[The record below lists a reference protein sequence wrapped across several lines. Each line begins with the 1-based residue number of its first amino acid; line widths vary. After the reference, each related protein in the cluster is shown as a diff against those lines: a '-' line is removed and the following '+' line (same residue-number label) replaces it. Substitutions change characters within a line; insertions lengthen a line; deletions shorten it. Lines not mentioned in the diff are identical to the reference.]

1 MPIACA
7 NLTRLAGLGLV
18 LYALTII
25 PARAAPPDAT
35 QAERIEFFE
44 QRVRPVLTEHCFACH
59 GPRKQEAGLRLD
71 SRAALEKGSDNG
83 PVVDW
88 KDVAASRLV
97 GAIRYDNPE
106 LQMPPAPAGKLSDA
120 AIAAIETWL
129 ATGAIWPEETAA
141 QARAATRHWAFEPL
155 AQPSLPAV
163 RDASWAANE
172 IDRFVLAR
180 LEEQGM
186 RPAPSADRRTLI
198 RRASFDLIGLPPTQ
212 REIDDFEHDAAPD
225 AFARSIDRLL
235 ESPHYGE
242 RWGRYWLDVAR
253 YGETKGYVR
262 LAEER
267 RFPHAFTYRDYVIRC
282 FNEDLPYNQFV
293 REQLAADLLPNLRD
307 PRALAALGFLTLGR
321 QFTGNQHDVI
331 DDRIDVVSRG
341 LLGLTVSCAR
351 CHDHKYDPIST
362 ADYYGLYGVFASS
375 EEPIVHTSI
384 GEPPAEA
391 ATAPLLAELV
401 KREQA
406 LETYEVAQH
415 RALVD
420 SFREAAVDYLVRAAE
435 GRQPP
440 QQPLP
445 KSPGEIRQVVAERW
459 IDTIERAGP
468 RNRVWGVWH
477 ALACLPR
484 EAFAARAE
492 AWLRQADTGN
502 DASMNP
508 KIVARLSAKR
518 PAAMAD
524 VARTYGELLVEVH
537 HRWLETERTALAAAT
552 APPGKL
558 NDPDDEELRLV
569 LYGSDSPVAVSRQ
582 EALREYLYDAKINE
596 EVYKLRNAVNEQLA
610 QAGLSAYRAHT
621 LVELSHARDAR
632 ILIRGNPARPGKS
645 VPRQFLS
652 VLSPQP
658 SRLFAGPGRL
668 ELARAIVD
676 RANPLTAR
684 VLVNRVWAHHFGA
697 GLVRTPSNFGARG
710 ESPTHAELLD
720 YLAATFMDDG
730 WSIKKLHRA
739 IMLSSTYQQQCSE
752 NAEYAARDPE
762 NRLLWRMN
770 RRRLDFETMRD
781 AMLAVSGELD
791 LSMGGPSV
799 DLASA
804 GSRRRTI
811 YGAIDRQNLPAMLA
825 TFDFASPDTHS
836 PERYTTTVPRQALF
850 LMNGPLVRQ
859 AATAFAKRADLTS
872 IPQVADRARAMIQL
886 AWGRKPTDRELELA
900 TRFLAQDQAS
910 GDEKPPSGWE
920 SLAQA
925 LLLSNEFTYVD

>member
-1 MPIACA
+1 MPRTCA
-7 NLTRLAGLGLV
+7 TFTRFAGLCVV
-18 LYALTII
+18 LHALII
-25 PARAAPPDAT
+25 TAAGAAPPDAAE
-35 QAERIEFFE
+35 AERSEFFE
-44 QRVRPVLTEHCFACH
+44 QRVRPVLAEHCFACH

-71 SRAALEKGSDNG
+71 SRAALERGSDNG

-88 KDVAASRLV
+88 KNAAASRV
-97 GAIRYDNPE
+97 VSAIRYDNPE
-106 LQMPPAPAGKLSDA
+106 LQMPPEPAGKLPDA
-120 AIAAIETWL
+120 AIADIETWL
-129 ATGAIWPEETAA
+129 ATGAIWPNEPAA
-141 QARAATRHWAFEPL
+141 QAQSAIKHWAFEPI
-155 AQPSLPAV
+155 ACPSLPAV
-163 RDASWAANE
+163 RDTPWAASE

-186 RPAPSADRRTLI
+186 RPAPPADRRALL
-198 RRASFDLIGLPPTQ
+198 RRATFDLIGLPPSEQ
-212 REIDDFEHDAAPD
+212 ELGDFEHDAAPD
-225 AFARSIDRLL
+225 AFARAIDRLL

-267 RFPHAFTYRDYVIRC
+267 RFPHAFNYRDYVVRAL
-282 FNEDLPYNQFV
+282 NEDLPYDQFV
-293 REQLAADLLPNLRD
+293 VEQLAADLLPHLRD
-307 PRALAALGFLTLGR
+307 RRALAALGFLTLGR

-362 ADYYGLYGVFASS
+362 ADYYGLYGVFGSS
-375 EEPIVHTSI
+375 EEPIVHTPI
-384 GEPPAEA
+384 GEPPADA
-391 ATAPLLAELV
+391 ATAALSAELA

-406 LETYEVAQH
+406 LHAYEVAQH
-415 RALVD
+415 AALID
-420 SFREAAVDYLVRAAE
+420 SFRDGAADYLVRAAE

-445 KSPGEIRQVVAERW
+445 KSPGEIRQIVAERW
-459 IDTIERAGP
+459 IETIERAGP
-468 RNRVWGVWH
+468 KDRVWAIWH
-477 ALACLPR
+477 ALASLPR
-484 EAFAARAE
+484 EDFAARAE
-492 AWLRQADTGN
+492 VWLRAAATGDDKALN
-502 DASMNP
+502 A
-508 KIVARLSAKR
+508 KILDRLLAKPPATMSAVAR
-518 PAAMAD
+518 
-524 VARTYGELLVEVH
+524 VYGELFVEVH
-537 HRWLETERTALAAAT
+537 RRWLETGRTALAAAT

-558 NDPDDEELRLV
+558 SDPDEEELRSV
-569 LYGSDSPVAVSRQ
+569 LYQADSPVVVSRQ

-610 QAGLSAYRAHT
+610 QPALAPYRAHA
-621 LVELSHARDAR
+621 LVESPLARDAR
-632 ILIRGNPARPGKS
+632 ILVRGNPARPGKS

-652 VLSPQP
+652 VLTPQGQP
-658 SRLFAGPGRL
+658 PFAGPGRL

-684 VLVNRVWAHHFGA
+684 VLVNRVWARHFGA

-710 ESPTHAELLD
+710 EAPSHPELLD
-720 YLAATFMDDG
+720 YLATRFMDEG

-739 IMLSSTYQQQCSE
+739 IMLSSTYQQQCRDSA
-752 NAEYAARDPE
+752 NYAARDPE
-762 NRLLWRMN
+762 NRLLWKMN
-770 RRRLDFETMRD
+770 RRRLDFEALRD

-799 DLASA
+799 DLAKEA
-804 GSRRRTI
+804 SRRRTI
-811 YGAIDRQNLPAMLA
+811 YGTIDRQDLPAMLA
-825 TFDFASPDTHS
+825 AFDFASPDSHS
-836 PERYTTTVPRQALF
+836 AERYTTTVPRQALF

-859 AATAFAKRADLTS
+859 AATAFAQRVDVTAIT
-872 IPQVADRARAMIQL
+872 QVNDRVRRLIQL
-886 AWGRKPTDRELELA
+886 AWGRNPTDRELDLA
-900 TRFLAQDQAS
+900 VQFVSQDQ
-910 GDEKPPSGWE
+910 PPSGEKPYNAWE